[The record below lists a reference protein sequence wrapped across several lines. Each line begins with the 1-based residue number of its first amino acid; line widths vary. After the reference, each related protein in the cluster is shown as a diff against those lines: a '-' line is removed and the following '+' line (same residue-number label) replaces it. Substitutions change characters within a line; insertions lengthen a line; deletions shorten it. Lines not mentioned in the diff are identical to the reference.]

1 MSDQVTVVIMSQR
14 HSWYYISTCASN
26 FYFLKSI
33 NGFLSFTSFI
43 ITFSMDQHYK
53 TAGVN

>member
-1 MSDQVTVVIMSQR
+1 MSYSSNNVSTPLLL
-14 HSWYYISTCASN
+14 STCASD

-53 TAGVN
+53 TAEVN

>member
-1 MSDQVTVVIMSQR
+1 MSYSSNNDSTPLLAL
-14 HSWYYISTCASN
+14 STCASD

-53 TAGVN
+53 TAGIN

>member
-1 MSDQVTVVIMSQR
+1 MSYSSNNVSTPLLVL
-14 HSWYYISTCASN
+14 STCASD

-43 ITFSMDQHYK
+43 ITFSLDQHYK

>member
-1 MSDQVTVVIMSQR
+1 MSYSRNNVSTPLLVLHV
-14 HSWYYISTCASN
+14 STCASD

-43 ITFSMDQHYK
+43 ITFSMEQHYK

>member
-1 MSDQVTVVIMSQR
+1 MSYSSNNVSAPLLVL
-14 HSWYYISTCASN
+14 STCAYD

-43 ITFSMDQHYK
+43 IIFSMDQHYK